1 MISLV
6 NYLALKRIF
15 NLAVLFKWWPL
26 IMFVIVLPSFL
37 SCCNLVNNFKS
48 SAWSFPF
55 TICYCKTFHY
65 WFLSFIFLFFL
76 CKNWFTSLLHFSLPY
91 TTAAIYEVQRVA
103 DLVPFAV
110 PHETTEAA
118 SVSGYHIPKGQE
130 NEVLNFWWYRNFKKC
145 TVKFTFQH

>member
-1 MISLV
+1 MHGH
-6 NYLALKRIF
+6 
-15 NLAVLFKWWPL
+15 
-26 IMFVIVLPSFL
+26 FL
-37 SCCNLVNNFKS
+37 SLLAIAK
-48 SAWSFPF
+48 
-55 TICYCKTFHY
+55 H
-65 WFLSFIFLFFL
+65 FITGSYLLFFLFFL

-130 NEVLNFWWYRNFKKC
+130 NEVLNF
-145 TVKFTFQH
+145 